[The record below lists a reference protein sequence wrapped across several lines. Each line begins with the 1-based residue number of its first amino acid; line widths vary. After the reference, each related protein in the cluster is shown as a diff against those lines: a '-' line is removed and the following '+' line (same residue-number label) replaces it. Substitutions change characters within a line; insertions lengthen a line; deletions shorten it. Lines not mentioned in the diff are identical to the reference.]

1 MKIKSI
7 DLGIE
12 NDITKE
18 LMKYEKID
26 DIDYRPP
33 YFMSEMDKPTVE
45 EKRKYPD
52 ADHVAILRVPGYTLG
67 TAILNDVSYVI
78 HIDIYERKENVFIKS
93 PEDLEKILND
103 KFVHTPYCIKST
115 GE

>member
-1 MKIKSI
+1 MKIKST

-12 NDITKE
+12 NDITLE
-18 LMKYEKID
+18 LMKYENLD

-33 YFMSEMDKPTVE
+33 YFMSEMDKPTIE

-52 ADHVAILRVPGYTLG
+52 ADHVAVLRVPGYTLG
-67 TAILNDVSYVI
+67 VAILNEVSYVI

-93 PEDLEKILND
+93 PAELEKILNN
-103 KFVHTPYCIKST
+103 KFVHKMYSIRPT
-115 GE
+115 EE